1 MNEGGIPMTFDSEQ
15 TVSELE
21 CVTSPNFSEDYLAL
35 LYTRQHLEDLRFT
48 PELGKY
54 HRLSRTAAGG
64 VCWHRDTVCR
74 TFSEIRDLTRQQ
86 SMLIDKEGRQV
97 RLCSASTI
105 SAVEKLVRF
114 DQKTVME
121 IEQWDANPMVLNT
134 PSGIVDLET
143 GKLSEGDP
151 LAYCTKQTAVGP
163 SFKPPELWN
172 QCLST
177 WTSGDQD
184 LQQYLKRVAGYCLT
198 GETREHEFFFFHGSG
213 ANGKSSFLNT
223 LHGILGKYADIAPP
237 DVFTLSKFE
246 KHPTSMAGLVGCRM
260 ALATETESGSRWAE
274 TQLKSIVDDCPIK
287 TRFMRQDFFE
297 FTPQFKL
304 LISGNHK
311 PNLTDVGESMRRR
324 INLLP
329 FNVIVPKEQR
339 DTKLKAKLREEWPSI
354 LGWAIQG
361 CLEWQRDGL
370 NTPASVK
377 AATDDYLDS
386 QDVMGNWIE
395 ERAVLGVNCRGRSQ
409 ELHKSWVRWCEENEH
424 YKTSLKQF
432 LSALLERPNIRK
444 VHTNMGNL
452 IEGIDVNS
460 HE

>member
-1 MNEGGIPMTFDSEQ
+1 MSTQPDVISEQ
-15 TVSELE
+15 E
-21 CVTSPNFSEDYLAL
+21 CVTSPEFSEDSLAL
-35 LYTRQHLEDLRFT
+35 LYTGRHSDDLRYT

-54 HRLSRTAAGG
+54 HRLSRSDDGG
-64 VCWHRDTVCR
+64 ACWHRDTVCR
-74 TFSEIRDLTRQQ
+74 TFSEIRDLTREQ
-86 SMLIDKEGRQV
+86 SMLTEKGKA
-97 RLCSASTI
+97 RLCSAATI
-105 SAVEKLVRF
+105 SSVEKLVRF
-114 DQKTVME
+114 DQRTVMTVD
-121 IEQWDANPMVLNT
+121 QWDSATMVLNT

-143 GKLSEGDP
+143 GKTSKGDP
-151 LAYCTKQTAVGP
+151 LANCTKQTAVGP
-163 SFKPPELWN
+163 SSQPPELWN
-172 QCLST
+172 SCLET
-177 WTSGDQD
+177 WTGGDKD

-213 ANGKSSFLNT
+213 GNGKSSFLNT

-297 FTPQFKL
+297 FKPQFKL

-361 CLEWQRDGL
+361 CLEWKRDGL
-370 NTPASVK
+370 KTPASVK
-377 AATDDYLDS
+377 AATDDYLQG
-386 QDVMGNWIE
+386 QDVMGCWIE
-395 ERAVLGVNCRGRSQ
+395 ECCVIGVNCKGRTQ
-409 ELHKSWVRWCEENEH
+409 ELHKSFVEWSKQNE
-424 YKTSLKQF
+424 YYPTSLKQF
-432 LSALLERPNIRK
+432 LSTLLERPKIRK
-444 VHTNMGNL
+444 IHTEVGNV
-452 IEGIDVNS
+452 IEGIDVRP
-460 HE
+460 